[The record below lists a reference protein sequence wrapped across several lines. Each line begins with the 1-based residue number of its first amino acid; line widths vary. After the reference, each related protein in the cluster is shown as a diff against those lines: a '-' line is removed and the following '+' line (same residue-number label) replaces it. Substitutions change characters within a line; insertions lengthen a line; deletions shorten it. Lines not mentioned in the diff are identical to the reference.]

1 MSARIVRLGGAGQG
15 SKSADINI
23 TPLVDVVLVLL
34 IIFMVVTPLLE
45 KTIGVQLPSTEKP
58 EVMPDTVP
66 DQTVVRIASDGEFTL
81 NDETVRADDL
91 QAALKVRMD
100 RIGKVADRIVFF
112 VSDDAAPYPALVRA
126 LDAARK
132 AGATTLG
139 MTAATEANAAPTAP

>member
-1 MSARIVRLGGAGQG
+1 M
-15 SKSADINI
+15 
-23 TPLVDVVLVLL
+23 VLVLL

-58 EVMPDTVP
+58 EAMPDTVP
-66 DQTVVRIASDGEFTL
+66 DQTVVRIAADGEFTL
-81 NDETVRADDL
+81 NDESVRADDL
-91 QAALKVRMD
+91 QAAIQGRMD
-100 RIGKVADRIVFF
+100 RIGKVADRSVFF

-139 MTAATEANAAPTAP
+139 MTAATDVPTAPASP

>member
-1 MSARIVRLGGAGQG
+1 MGAKVGGSKGGAM
-15 SKSADINI
+15 ADLNV

-66 DQTVVRIASDGEFTL
+66 DQTVVRSAADGEFTL
-81 NDETVRADDL
+81 NDESVRADDL
-91 QAALKVRMD
+91 QAAIQGRMD

-139 MTAATEANAAPTAP
+139 MTAATDVPPAPASP